1 MIYPQRAAVRAD
13 NRMGV
18 PKCCRAA
25 SLFGRFPRSD
35 TVRKSKYLIPLVLL
49 AVVGIVL
56 WRSGIAHAVTWNSF
70 ARHQAEL
77 SAWVGAHRFLAGAA
91 YFGLYTTL
99 VAFSIPESA
108 VVTIA
113 GGLLF
118 GTLIGGT
125 LALLGSTLGAVI
137 IFLVART
144 AFAKT
149 VSRRARPLIRR
160 IRPGIKRD
168 GFSYL
173 LALRLVP
180 AFPFWLINLG
190 AGAAGMRLVPYAAAT
205 LLGIIPGTF
214 IFASIGDGVGSV
226 LAAGGRPD
234 VSVLFSPRVLGP
246 LIGLAVL
253 SLSPVILRHIRP
265 PKRER
270 G

>member
-1 MIYPQRAAVRAD
+1 M
-13 NRMGV
+13 
-18 PKCCRAA
+18 
-25 SLFGRFPRSD
+25 
-35 TVRKSKYLIPLVLL
+35 RKSKYLIPLVLL
-49 AVVGIVL
+49 AVVGILL
-56 WRSGIAHAVTWNSF
+56 WRSGIAHALTWESLVH
-70 ARHQAEL
+70 HQAEL
-77 SAWVGAHRFLAGAA
+77 TSWVDAHRFLAGAA

-108 VVTIA
+108 IVTIA

-137 IFLVART
+137 IFLIART

-160 IRPGIKRD
+160 IRPGIRRD

-190 AGAAGMRLVPYAAAT
+190 AGAAGMRLAPYAAAT

-234 VSVLFSPRVLGP
+234 LTVIFCPRILGP
-246 LIGLAVL
+246 LIGLAAL
-253 SLSPVILRHIRP
+253 SLSPVILRHFRQ